1 MSSRGRMRTTASA
14 GVAAAALLAS
24 LLSGPGA
31 AFAAGSAPTPP
42 PAPAATAEPSPATAP
57 EPPTSAAPATDTA
70 EADAPTGDVPT
81 PATEA
86 PTTDAPAPATEAP
99 TTDAPTPATGAP
111 TTDAPAPATDAPTTD
126 APTPATGAPTGAPAA
141 DTPTPRDDA
150 PGPAIDAQAPEPT
163 AEPTP
168 EPRSSDE
175 FPGDLSPLASFS
187 TQSFTASDIVSD
199 RHMFTGGELSAAEV
213 QAFLQQQV
221 PTCRDGYT
229 CLKDYRV
236 TTTTIAKSDECK
248 AYQGASNES
257 AATIISKVGV
267 ACGVSEKALL
277 TLIQK
282 ESQLVEDDWP
292 VKKQYDQATGFDCPD
307 SAPCNPDYAG
317 FFKQVYWAAW
327 QLENYRIKPDQA
339 QYRVGQTAPVLFFP
353 GKAGDTCNP
362 TSALNLTF
370 RTAATAALYN
380 YTPYQPNA
388 AALAPGDGDA
398 CSSFGNLNFWG
409 IYTDWFGYAQVDVDR
424 VSGAD
429 RYSGAVAIAKAA
441 YPGTAPV
448 VYVASGQNYPDA
460 LSAGPAAAAGGG
472 PLLLTDPASLPQS
485 VADAIRVLAP
495 KRIVVVGG
503 TNSVSDAVKTRLAGL
518 VPGVKVDR
526 LGGASRYATSL
537 LLVKDAFKTGASGA
551 YLATGANFPDALS
564 AGGAAGSKSQPVVLV
579 DGSAGS
585 LDASTTDALRGLGV
599 SSLTIVG
606 GVNSVSTG
614 VENSAKAITPGKVTR
629 ASGADRYAT
638 SRAVNAAA
646 YTSSDRAFLATGAN
660 FPDALAG
667 SAWAGAAKAPLWV
680 VPGTCV
686 PTEVRTSL
694 KPLGVVNVTLLGGP
708 NSLAPAVESL
718 SPC

>member
-24 LLSGPGA
+24 LLFAPGA
-31 AFAAGSAPTPP
+31 AFAATVA
-42 PAPAATAEPSPATAP
+42 PAPALHGTAVSEPTTPAGDDVAALTDTPEDATA
-57 EPPTSAAPATDTA
+57 A
-70 EADAPTGDVPT
+70 EVP
-81 PATEA
+81 A
-86 PTTDAPAPATEAP
+86 PTTDASESGARAIDASE
-99 TTDAPTPATGAP
+99 TDAPTPETDAP
-111 TTDAPAPATDAPTTD
+111 AEGTDAPAPTDEPAPSDAPAPAD
-126 APTPATGAPTGAPAA
+126 AP
-141 DTPTPRDDA
+141 A
-150 PGPAIDAQAPEPT
+150 PGDAQRDA
-163 AEPTP
+163 
-168 EPRSSDE
+168 DG
-175 FPGDLSPLASFS
+175 FPGDLSPLADFL
-187 TQSFTASDIVSD
+187 TQSFSADNIVSD

-221 PTCRDGYT
+221 PTCRTGYT

-236 TTTTIAKSDECK
+236 TTPTIPKSDECTT
-248 AYQGASNES
+248 YQGRANES

-282 ESQLVEDDWP
+282 ESQLVEDDYP
-292 VKKQYDQATGFDCPD
+292 RQKQYDQATGFDCPD
-307 SAPCNPDYAG
+307 SGPCNPDYAG

-327 QLENYRIKPDQA
+327 QLENYRIKPNDPKTK
-339 QYRVGQTAPVLFFP
+339 YRVGQTAPVLFFP
-353 GKAGDTCNP
+353 GEEGDKCNP
-362 TSALNLTF
+362 KGTLNLTF

-388 AALAPGDGDA
+388 AALKLGGGDA
-398 CSSFGNLNFWG
+398 CSSYGNLNFWG

-472 PLLLTDPASLPQS
+472 PLVLTDPIALPQS
-485 VADAIRVLAP
+485 VADAIKVLAP

-537 LLVKDAFKTGASGA
+537 LLVKDAFRSGASGA

-564 AGGAAGSKSQPVVLV
+564 AGGAAGSKAQPVVLV

-585 LDASTTDALRGLGV
+585 LDSATTDALRGLGV

-638 SRAVNAAA
+638 SRMVNAAA

-680 VPGTCV
+680 VPGSCV
-686 PTEVRTSL
+686 PAEVRTSL

-718 SPC
+718 TPC